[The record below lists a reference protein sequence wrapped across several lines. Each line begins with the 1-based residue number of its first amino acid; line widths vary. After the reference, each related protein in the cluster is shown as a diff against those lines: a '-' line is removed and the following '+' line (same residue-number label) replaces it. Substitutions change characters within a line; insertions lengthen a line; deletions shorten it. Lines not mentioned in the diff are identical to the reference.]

1 MNLLLFV
8 LLGLIF
14 LILSYPFW
22 LFICTKYEHPSK
34 SQNEKI
40 EEVSL
45 VFLSYNG
52 GSPIKEKIQTITE
65 KLNHF
70 KNWELIIIDN
80 SSNRETKTILNTF
93 RTQSN
98 LKIIFLDKNIGVAN
112 AMNLGVKTST
122 YKYLIFCD
130 QRQILHTV
138 NFDNLLSPL
147 ISNDVGAVSAKISS
161 YDKEANFSIIRAY
174 ENYVKKQ
181 ESKFG
186 SVIGVYGPLFAL
198 KKEVYKELPEHIIL
212 DDLYLSLTVLQTKKI
227 LFASDVVIIDDNFNL
242 LYNEKRATSYFQG
255 LHQLYRDTTLIK
267 NLSIKNMV
275 LLFWHK
281 YLRLLIPLLLF
292 VCALLLIFHAFN
304 GNWNYILSL
313 VLLVA
318 FLFFRKTRS
327 NLMSVIIINYNY
339 FMAVVAKKG

>member
-8 LLGLIF
+8 LLSLIF

-22 LFICTKYEHPSK
+22 LSIFARFVNHPK
-34 SQNEKI
+34 NQDERI

-52 GSPIKEKIQTITE
+52 GSSIEEKIQTIIE

-80 SSNRETKTILNTF
+80 SSNQETKTILNSFSTHP
-93 RTQSN
+93 N
-98 LKIIFLDKNIGVAN
+98 LKIVFLPKNIGVAS
-112 AMNLGVKTST
+112 AMNLGVKTSI

-130 QRQILHTV
+130 QRQILQSV

-161 YDKEANFSIIRAY
+161 YDKEENFSFIRAY
-174 ENYVKKQ
+174 ENFIKKQ
-181 ESKFG
+181 ESKLG
-186 SVIGVYGPLFAL
+186 TVIGVYGPLFAL
-198 KKEVYKELPEHIIL
+198 KKEVYKEIPEPIIL
-212 DDLYLSLTVLQTKKI
+212 DDLFLSLTVLQTKKI
-227 LFASDVVIIDDNFNL
+227 LFAPEVVVIDDNFNL
-242 LYNEKRATSYFQG
+242 LYNEKRASRYFLG
-255 LHQLYRDTTLIK
+255 LLQLYHETSLIK
-267 NLSIKNMV
+267 NLSRKNKV

-281 YLRLLIPLLLF
+281 YLRLLIPLLFFVSVLLF
-292 VCALLLIFHAFN
+292 VFNAFN
-304 GNWNYILSL
+304 GNWKSFIPL
-313 VLLVA
+313 VLFVA

-327 NLMSVIIINYNY
+327 NVLSVLSINYNY
-339 FMAVVAKKG
+339 LRAFVTRKG